1 MILQDLTS
9 LYCSRSCNPRGIM
22 ATDNVP
28 VMFHRLFSQSGAF
41 ICAPQ
46 PIRSLVRAPFKIGRN
61 YGNAVDI
68 LRSAN
73 ITNYHG
79 RHTSELFFYQKISI
93 ISTLTFTV
101 FTATRMV
108 PSWPQISSASAFQTL
123 PKFPSP
129 RTVCSLSRDLG
140 NSHTEPSM
148 STGLPLLSEAWNNEN
163 RFQYTDF
170 AIK

>member
-1 MILQDLTS
+1 M
-9 LYCSRSCNPRGIM
+9 RGGIV
-22 ATDNVP
+22 ATDNTVP

-41 ICAPQ
+41 ICGPR

-79 RHTSELFFYQKISI
+79 RHTSSELFFLSKDLYFK
-93 ISTLTFTV
+93 LTFTV

-148 STGLPLLSEAWNNEN
+148 STGFPLLSEACNNEN
-163 RFQYTDF
+163 RFQ
-170 AIK
+170 